1 MRRRDWLLALILS
14 ALACHDSSP
23 TSPVLQSAPI
33 PDVAGAWTG
42 TVKTLE
48 VLGDGDNGAL
58 CPAEPVSVEIER
70 TSGLNSRFFHASIQ
84 ANCVTANFNGQFVA
98 PANQTLNGMVTYD
111 VNGVTYQAVL
121 NAALEGGSSR
131 RMSATTSAFQHPL
144 ADGGVLLRDSL
155 RFELSR

>member
-1 MRRRDWLLALILS
+1 MRRRDWLLSLILS
-14 ALACHDSSP
+14 ALACHDSGP
-23 TSPVLQSAPI
+23 TSPVTQSAPI

-48 VLGDGDNGAL
+48 VLGDDGAL
-58 CPAEPVSVEIER
+58 CPAEPVSVKIER
-70 TSGLNSRFFHASIQ
+70 TSGPNGRFFHASIQ

-98 PANQTLNGMVTYD
+98 PVNQTLNGMVTYEVD
-111 VNGVTYQAVL
+111 GITYEAVL
-121 NAALEGGSSR
+121 NAALEGGSSTK
-131 RMSATTSAFQHPL
+131 MSATTSVFQHSL